1 MYKIGITAGFMY
13 PDLSRVVYGGKSL
26 VYVERD
32 MMRFVSKKG
41 IIPVIIPSLEDEI
54 LFDLLKEMDG
64 FILTGGT
71 DIAPE
76 CYGEEPILDGRWKG
90 DIFRDVYEL
99 KILKYAI
106 EHDKPILGMCRGLQL
121 LNVYMGGTLH
131 QDTCTQ
137 KKDALVHRD
146 AQIYDDL
153 THSIAFTKG
162 KMMDRLYGHVT
173 NPIVNSVHH
182 QSIKDLGKDLDVLAY
197 CPEDGIVEA
206 IMYNKA
212 PEGKVVA
219 VQWHPEFTE
228 SQKVPIVDT
237 RNLFDIFLKY
247 VDEESKKRI

>member
-32 MMRFVSKKG
+32 MMKFVVRKG
-41 IIPVIIPSLEDEI
+41 IIPVVIPNLDDEI

-76 CYGEEPILDGRWKG
+76 CYGEEPILEGRWKG
-90 DIFRDVYEL
+90 DIYRDVYEL
-99 KILKYAI
+99 KVLKFAM
-106 EHDKPILGMCRGLQL
+106 DNNKPILGMCRGLQL
-121 LNVYMGGTLH
+121 LNVYLGGTLY
-131 QDTCTQ
+131 QDTSTQ
-137 KKDALVHRD
+137 KEDALVHRD
-146 AQIYDDL
+146 AQIYDQL
-153 THSIAFTKG
+153 RHNIAFTEG
-162 KMMDRLYGHVT
+162 KMMDRLYGQVE
-173 NPIVNSVHH
+173 NPRVNSVHH
-182 QSIKDLGKDLDVLAY
+182 QSIKDLGRDLDVLAY
-197 CPEDGIVEA
+197 CPDDGIVEA

-228 SQKVPIVDT
+228 TQQEPIVDT

-247 VDEESKKRI
+247 VDDESKKRV